1 MFSLSVQNLISEYMK
16 LFYGGVNNGQYP
28 TAINHKIVKQY
39 DLWKGMMRRCYSSKE
54 HQRRPT
60 YIDCTVSDNFKQ
72 YSYFY
77 EWCLNQIGFNNKGW
91 PIDKDILLK
100 GNKIYH
106 EDLCVFVPPEI
117 NTLLV
122 KHESLRGAFP
132 IGVTFQDNRFI
143 AQCRSKY
150 YGHKYLGSFDTAERA
165 FEAYKAYK
173 EGIIKDVANRFKSI
187 IDSRVYQALLTYS
200 VSFHD

>member
-1 MFSLSVQNLISEYMK
+1 MV
-16 LFYGGVNNGQYP
+16 
-28 TAINHKIVKQY
+28 
-39 DLWKGMMRRCYSSKE
+39 
-54 HQRRPT
+54 
-60 YIDCTVSDNFKQ
+60 FK
-72 YSYFY
+72 S
-77 EWCLNQIGFNNKGW
+77 NW